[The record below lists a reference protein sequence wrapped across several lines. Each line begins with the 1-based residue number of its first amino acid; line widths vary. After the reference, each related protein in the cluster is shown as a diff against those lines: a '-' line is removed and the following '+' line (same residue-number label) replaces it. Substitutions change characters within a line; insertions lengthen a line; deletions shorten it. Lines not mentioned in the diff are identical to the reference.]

1 MMKMHKLNN
10 KSVLIGFFGGTV
22 LSCVIVLFLGW
33 NTKRLSTTMT
43 VVGFAVLALS
53 FFSGWG
59 HAKLDS
65 SGYHAGMVDEY
76 REEKDKMYGI
86 LSLNGIISALLLWI
100 FSLLVFY
107 I

>member
-1 MMKMHKLNN
+1 MMKKHKLNGR
-10 KSVLIGFFGGTV
+10 SVLIGFFGGTV
-22 LSCVIVLFLGW
+22 ISCVIVLFLGW

-43 VVGFAVLALS
+43 IVGFAVLALS

-59 HAKLDS
+59 HTKLDS

-76 REEKDKMYGI
+76 REEKDKMQGTV
-86 LSLNGIISALLLWI
+86 SWNGIISALLLLI